1 MGDGLMALFG
11 APLALD
17 DSAVSSVLCALRM
30 REALVAFNEERKAQ
44 NKPPLEIGI
53 GVDVGEVVTGMIGST
68 HTIQYTAIG
77 DPVNTASR
85 LCDVAKPGQIVL
97 SQRAMDRVSEHVE
110 AETLGLVKVKGK
122 HDELL
127 VFNVLRSVEGGLSGE
142 VTDPFGKKA
151 PS

>member
-1 MGDGLMALFG
+1 
-11 APLALD
+11 
-17 DSAVSSVLCALRM
+17 
-30 REALVAFNEERKAQ
+30 
-44 NKPPLEIGI
+44 
-53 GVDVGEVVTGMIGST
+53 
-68 HTIQYTAIG
+68 
-77 DPVNTASR
+77 
-85 LCDVAKPGQIVL
+85 AKPGQIVL